1 MCLERNNVPGKSQ
14 RNLAKVSAGFMNFPG
29 LDDSRVKFAA
39 DARHRACRCGPSPQ
53 MSCNEADAVRSRAL
67 AEAENADI
75 KANEV

>member
-1 MCLERNNVPGKSQ
+1 
-14 RNLAKVSAGFMNFPG
+14 MN